1 MKKRSLILI
10 LILCACLLI
19 SATAACTDD
28 NEKESAQDNSVG
40 TDTDQDS
47 DADPDQDSD
56 ADTDQDSDAD
66 TDQDSDAD
74 TDPVPVTEV
83 TAEEWSA
90 AFGKEI
96 TQFTYSQKVIDTDLL
111 NVMKFDA
118 VNNVYYLLSLVQL
131 SDGYGEFVEIDTET
145 DGNYYYYYTASDG
158 GWIRLQTEQSFLA
171 ERKAN
176 YNIVISLVFEDMAD
190 KFGVFTYDGEKY
202 VASDLELMDSFAKSF
217 ESAEVRFENGALK
230 SIKLSNENSDDLIAG
245 YSIEI
250 GAPDIEMPAEYDDV
264 LLNVRGGSYYAVG
277 SSATGWQIIED
288 TAITFKPQG
297 EFVPTDDMLSSCTF
311 TIYDGYIEI
320 NMKLMNVT
328 ITSYAV
334 PDGKFL
340 WCYENKSD
348 TGVFENM
355 IAMYYEGTE
364 LSQSDIE
371 KITEKTGDDGKLV
384 NEDAAG

>member
-40 TDTDQDS
+40 T
-47 DADPDQDSD
+47 
-56 ADTDQDSDAD
+56 DTDQDSDAD

-118 VNNVYYLLSLVQL
+118 VNNVYYVLSLVKL

-176 YNIVISLVFEDMAD
+176 YNIVIPLVFEDMAD

-202 VASDLELMDSFAKSF
+202 VASDLELMDSFDKSF

-277 SSATGWQIIED
+277 SSAKGWQIIED
-288 TAITFKPQG
+288 TAITFKPKG
-297 EFVPTDDMLSSCTF
+297 EFVPTDGMLSSGTF

-320 NMKLMNVT
+320 GMKLMDVT
-328 ITSYAV
+328 ITLYAV

-340 WCYENKSD
+340 WCYANKSD
-348 TGVFENM
+348 IGVFENM
-355 IAMYYEGTE
+355 FAMYYEGTE
-364 LSQSDIE
+364 LSQSDIV
-371 KITEKTGDDGKLV
+371 KITEKTGNDGTLV

>member
-47 DADPDQDSD
+47 DADP
-56 ADTDQDSDAD
+56 
-66 TDQDSDAD
+66 DQDSDAD

-118 VNNVYYLLSLVQL
+118 VNNVYYLLSLVKL

-145 DGNYYYYYTASDG
+145 DGKYYYYYTASDG

-171 ERKAN
+171 ARKAN
-176 YNIVISLVFEDMAD
+176 YNTVISLVFEDMAD
-190 KFGVFTYDGEKY
+190 KFGVY
-202 VASDLELMDSFAKSF
+202 
-217 ESAEVRFENGALK
+217 
-230 SIKLSNENSDDLIAG
+230 
-245 YSIEI
+245 
-250 GAPDIEMPAEYDDV
+250 
-264 LLNVRGGSYYAVG
+264 
-277 SSATGWQIIED
+277 
-288 TAITFKPQG
+288 
-297 EFVPTDDMLSSCTF
+297 
-311 TIYDGYIEI
+311 
-320 NMKLMNVT
+320 
-328 ITSYAV
+328 
-334 PDGKFL
+334 
-340 WCYENKSD
+340 
-348 TGVFENM
+348 
-355 IAMYYEGTE
+355 
-364 LSQSDIE
+364 
-371 KITEKTGDDGKLV
+371 
-384 NEDAAG
+384 

>member
-47 DADPDQDSD
+47 DAD
-56 ADTDQDSDAD
+56 
-66 TDQDSDAD
+66 

-96 TQFTYSQKVIDTDLL
+96 TQFTFSQKVIDTDLL

-118 VNNVYYLLSLVQL
+118 VNNVYYVLSLVQL

-176 YNIVISLVFEDMAD
+176 YNIVIPLVFEDMAD
-190 KFGVFTYDGEKY
+190 KFGVY
-202 VASDLELMDSFAKSF
+202 
-217 ESAEVRFENGALK
+217 
-230 SIKLSNENSDDLIAG
+230 
-245 YSIEI
+245 
-250 GAPDIEMPAEYDDV
+250 
-264 LLNVRGGSYYAVG
+264 
-277 SSATGWQIIED
+277 
-288 TAITFKPQG
+288 
-297 EFVPTDDMLSSCTF
+297 
-311 TIYDGYIEI
+311 
-320 NMKLMNVT
+320 
-328 ITSYAV
+328 
-334 PDGKFL
+334 
-340 WCYENKSD
+340 
-348 TGVFENM
+348 
-355 IAMYYEGTE
+355 
-364 LSQSDIE
+364 
-371 KITEKTGDDGKLV
+371 
-384 NEDAAG
+384 